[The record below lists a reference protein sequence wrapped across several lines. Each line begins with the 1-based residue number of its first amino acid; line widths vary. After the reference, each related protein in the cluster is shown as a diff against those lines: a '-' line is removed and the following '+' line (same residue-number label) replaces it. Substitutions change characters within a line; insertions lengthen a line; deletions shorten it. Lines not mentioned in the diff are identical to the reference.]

1 MSHSIPFPAIARI
14 LQQPNPRV
22 RGRVLTHAFSSS
34 VSRTVI
40 DDDYLD
46 ELESAA
52 DILQDRIE
60 RAGKTLFF
68 VVGRDN
74 DRKREQLQILP
85 CAN

>member
-1 MSHSIPFPAIARI
+1 MPHRVAFPAIARI
-14 LQQPNPRV
+14 LQQPDCRV
-22 RGRVLTHAFSSS
+22 RGRVLAHAFRGS

-46 ELESAA
+46 EFESSA

-60 RAGKTLFF
+60 RTRKTLFF

-85 CAN
+85 CVN